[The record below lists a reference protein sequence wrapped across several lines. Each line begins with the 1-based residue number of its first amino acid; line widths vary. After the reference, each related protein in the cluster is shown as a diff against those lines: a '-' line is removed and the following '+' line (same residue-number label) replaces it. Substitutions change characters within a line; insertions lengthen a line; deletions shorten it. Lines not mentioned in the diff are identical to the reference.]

1 MSGPWEQYQ
10 QQSGPWSQYQEQ
22 PVDETELGS
31 NIINTD
37 VPTPVAQTPRPAPM
51 PQQRRTVGDY
61 AKAFLEVPAT
71 IGSAAVAP
79 FIGVGAGMIENLRE
93 GTNKRVDRPEL
104 GQRFTYQ
111 PTSPVSQEI
120 VENLGSALETA
131 KIPAYVP
138 SVGKLAGATQQSSQ
152 TIPSFARAM
161 GQEIATEAAPLVR
174 NVVENPIVQKGAQM
188 VQKGGE
194 TLRQKIT
201 PEPKK
206 YTPSE
211 QALSNI
217 ADSAFQR
224 AKTEGVEIDTNKFVT
239 ETQELVGDLRSLG
252 YDPRLHPTVAVAIET
267 LTNPK
272 MPKDLAELKTIREF
286 MKTAQKS
293 DNSTESM
300 LGTELKHR
308 FDEYLATIPKEN
320 LVGGSKEGLRAWKE
334 GQMAYTR
341 LSKSQIF
348 SDMMKRAE
356 IDAKNI
362 GIEKSLSN
370 QLDSLAKNEK
380 RMRIFTEAEKEMITE
395 AAKGG
400 NVQNLLRY
408 MGKYSPTSP
417 FALTLASSVGAGG
430 GALLGGAPAATVG
443 ATVLPAIGGA
453 AKMGATQM
461 RKTQIERLA
470 DAMRTNPNA
479 GQQVDFSRAAGNPIT
494 NNDRIAEILR
504 RFNQGE

>member
-1 MSGPWEQYQ
+1 MAFDPDKYLQTQTAEGFNPDAY
-10 QQSGPWSQYQEQ
+10 
-22 PVDETELGS
+22 LGIS
-31 NIINTD
+31 ATDRGNIINSD
-37 VPTPVAQTPRPAPM
+37 VPTVVGTRPNAVNPQP

-111 PTSPVSQEI
+111 PTSPVSQDI

-138 SVGKLAGATQQSSQ
+138 SVGRLAGATQQSSQ

-161 GQEIATEAAPLVR
+161 GQEVATDVAPVVKS
-174 NVVENPIVQKGAQM
+174 VVENPIVQKGAET
-188 VQKGGE
+188 VQRGAE

-206 YTPSE
+206 YVPSE

-224 AKTEGVEIDTNKFVT
+224 AKKEGVEIDTNKFVT
-239 ETQELVGDLRSLG
+239 EAQELVGDLRSLG
-252 YDPRLHPTVAVAIET
+252 YDPRLHPSVTVAIET

-286 MKTAQKS
+286 IKQAQASEVPK
-293 DNSTESM
+293 ERE
-300 LGTELKHR
+300 LGTILKQR

-320 LVGGSKEGLRAWKE
+320 LTGGSKEGLRAWKE
-334 GQMAYTR
+334 GQMAYSR
-341 LSKSQIF
+341 LGKSQIF
-348 SDMMKRAE
+348 TEMMERAE

-362 GIEKSLSN
+362 GIEKSLAN
-370 QLDSLAKNEK
+370 QLDALAKNKK
-380 RMRIFTEAEKEMITE
+380 RMRLFTEAEREMITE

-400 NVQNLLRY
+400 NLQNTLKFI
-408 MGKYSPTSP
+408 GKFAPTNTVSGI
-417 FALTLASSVGAGG
+417 FGG
-430 GALLGGAPAATVG
+430 GAMAYEPTVG
-443 ATVLPAIGGA
+443 IPLVAAASG
-453 AKMGATQM
+453 AKMGATKM

-470 DAMRTNPNA
+470 DAMRTNPNS
-479 GQQVDFSRAAGNPIT
+479 GPQVDFSRAAGNPIT

>member
-1 MSGPWEQYQ
+1 MPTVVGTRPNAVN
-10 QQSGPWSQYQEQ
+10 PQ
-22 PVDETELGS
+22 P
-31 NIINTD
+31 
-37 VPTPVAQTPRPAPM
+37 Q
-51 PQQRRTVGDY
+51 QQRRTVADY
-61 AKAFLEVPAT
+61 AKALYEVPLAA
-71 IGSAAVAP
+71 ISSFPAAVAYGNVP
-79 FIGVGAGMIENLRE
+79 SGSA
-93 GTNKRVDRPEL
+93 PEAYKAAEE
-104 GQRFTYQ
+104 RAARYQ
-111 PTSPVSQEI
+111 ITPKSPVSQDVLQTVGE
-120 VENLGSALETA
+120 ALTDA
-131 KIPAYVP
+131 KIPPFIPVLGTTAR
-138 SVGKLAGATQQSSQ
+138 ATQRSSQ
-152 TIPSFARAM
+152 VIPSYARAM
-161 GQEIATEAAPLVR
+161 GQEVATDVAPIVKS
-174 NVVENPIVQKGAQM
+174 VAENPIVQKSA
-188 VQKGGE
+188 E

-224 AKTEGVEIDTNKFVT
+224 AKKEGVEIDTNKFVT
-239 ETQELVGDLRSLG
+239 ETQELVADLRELG

-286 MKTAQKS
+286 MKAAQKS

-308 FDEYLATIPKEN
+308 FDEYLATMPKEN
-320 LVGGSKEGLRAWKE
+320 LTGGSKEGLRAWKE

-341 LSKSQIF
+341 LGKSQIF
-348 SDMMKRAE
+348 TEMMKRAE

-370 QLDSLAKNEK
+370 QLDSLAKNPK
-380 RMRIFTEAEKEMITE
+380 RMRMFTDAEKEIITE

-400 NVQNLLRY
+400 NIQNALKFI
-408 MGKYSPTSP
+408 GKFAPTNAVTGI
-417 FALTLASSVGAGG
+417 FGG
-430 GALLGGAPAATVG
+430 GAMAAEPTVGIPLVVAATG
-443 ATVLPAIGGA
+443 AR
-453 AKMGATQM
+453 MGATNM

-479 GQQVDFSRAAGNPIT
+479 GPQMDFSRPSANPLT

-504 RFNQGE
+504 RFNQGEQ

>member
-1 MSGPWEQYQ
+1 
-10 QQSGPWSQYQEQ
+10 
-22 PVDETELGS
+22 
-31 NIINTD
+31 
-37 VPTPVAQTPRPAPM
+37 
-51 PQQRRTVGDY
+51 
-61 AKAFLEVPAT
+61 LEVPAT

-111 PTSPVSQEI
+111 PTSPVSQDI
-120 VENLGSALETA
+120 VENLGGALETA

-138 SVGKLAGATQQSSQ
+138 SVGRLAGATQQSSQ

-161 GQEIATEAAPLVR
+161 GQEVATDIAP
-174 NVVENPIVQKGAQM
+174 VVKSVAENPIVQKSAE
-188 VQKGGE
+188 V
-194 TLRQKIT
+194 LRQKIT

-224 AKTEGVEIDTNKFVT
+224 AKKEGVQIDTQKFIDD
-239 ETQELVGDLRSLG
+239 TQNIIIDLRQLG
-252 YDPRLHPTVAVAIET
+252 FDERLHPNVAVAVET
-267 LTNPK
+267 LLNPK
-272 MPKDLAELKTIREF
+272 YTKDLAELKTIREF
-286 MKTAQKS
+286 IKEAQASGIPK
-293 DNSTESM
+293 ERQI
-300 LGTELKHR
+300 GTVLKQR
-308 FDEYLATIPKEN
+308 FDEYLATIPKES
-320 LVGGSKEGLRAWKE
+320 LTGGSKEGLRAWKE
-334 GQMAYTR
+334 GQMAYSR

-348 SDMMKRAE
+348 TEMMERAE

-362 GIEKSLSN
+362 GIEKSLAN
-370 QLDSLAKNEK
+370 QLDSLAKNK
-380 RMRIFTEAEKEMITE
+380 NRMRLFTDAEKEMITE

-400 NVQNLLRY
+400 NVQNALKFI
-408 MGKYSPTSP
+408 GKFAPTNTVSGI
-417 FALTLASSVGAGG
+417 FGG
-430 GALLGGAPAATVG
+430 GAMAYEPTVGIPLVAAATSAKIG
-443 ATVLPAIGGA
+443 AT
-453 AKMGATQM
+453 KM

-479 GQQVDFSRAAGNPIT
+479 GQQVDFSRPSANPLS

>member
-1 MSGPWEQYQ
+1 MAFDPDKYLQTQ
-10 QQSGPWSQYQEQ
+10 T
-22 PVDETELGS
+22 TEGFDPDAYLGIS
-31 NIINTD
+31 ATNRGNIINSD
-37 VPTPVAQTPRPAPM
+37 VPTVVGTRPNAVNPQ
-51 PQQRRTVGDY
+51 PQQQRRTVGDY

-79 FIGVGAGMIENLRE
+79 FIGVGAGIAENIRQ
-93 GTNKRVDRPEL
+93 GTNNRVDRPEL
-104 GQRFTYQ
+104 AQRFTYQ
-111 PTSPVSQEI
+111 PTSPVSQDI
-120 VENLGSALETA
+120 VENLGGALETA

-138 SVGKLAGATQQSSQ
+138 STGQLARGTVQSSQ
-152 TIPSFARAM
+152 VIPSYAKAM
-161 GQEIATEAAPLVR
+161 GQEVAAPIVQ
-174 NVVENPIVQKGAQM
+174 NPMVQKGAEM
-188 VQKGGE
+188 VQRGGE
-194 TLRQKIT
+194 VLRQKIT

-224 AKTEGVEIDTNKFVT
+224 AKKEGVEIDTNKFVT
-239 ETQELVGDLRSLG
+239 ETQELVADLRELG

-286 MKTAQKS
+286 MKAAQSS
-293 DNSTESM
+293 DNKKESM

-308 FDEYLATIPKEN
+308 FDEYLATMPKEN
-320 LVGGSKEGLRAWKE
+320 LTGGSKEGLRAWKE

-341 LSKSQIF
+341 LGKSQIF
-348 SDMMKRAE
+348 TEMMKRAE

-362 GIEKSLSN
+362 GIEKSLAN
-370 QLDSLAKNEK
+370 QLDSLAKNPK
-380 RMRIFTEAEKEMITE
+380 RMRMFTEAEKEIITE

-400 NVQNLLRY
+400 NIQNALKFI
-408 MGKYSPTSP
+408 GKFAPTNAVTGI
-417 FALTLASSVGAGG
+417 FGG
-430 GALLGGAPAATVG
+430 GAMAAEPTVGIPLVAAATG
-443 ATVLPAIGGA
+443 AR
-453 AKMGATQM
+453 MGATKM
-461 RKTQIERLA
+461 RKTQIEKLA
-470 DAMRTNPNA
+470 DAMRTNPNV
-479 GQQVDFSRAAGNPIT
+479 GPQVDFSRAAGNPIT

>member
-1 MSGPWEQYQ
+1 MAFDPDKYLQTQTAEGFNPDAYLGQ
-10 QQSGPWSQYQEQ
+10 
-22 PVDETELGS
+22 LGS

-37 VPTPVAQTPRPAPM
+37 VPTPVGQTPRLAPM

-79 FIGVGAGMIENLRE
+79 FIGVGAGIAENIRQ
-93 GTNKRVDRPEL
+93 GTNQRVDRPEL
-104 GQRFTYQ
+104 AQRFTYQ
-111 PTSPVSQEI
+111 PTSPVSQDV
-120 VENLGSALETA
+120 VENLGGALESA

-138 SVGKLAGATQQSSQ
+138 STGQLARGAVQSSQ
-152 TIPSFARAM
+152 VIPSYARAM

-174 NVVENPIVQKGAQM
+174 NVVENPIVQKGVEA

-194 TLRQKIT
+194 VLRQKIT

-217 ADSAFQR
+217 ADGAFQR
-224 AKTEGVEIDTNKFVT
+224 AKKEGVEIDVNKFVT
-239 ETQELVGDLRSLG
+239 DAQQMVADLRGLG
-252 YDPRLHPTVAVAIET
+252 YDPRLHPKVAVAIEN
-267 LTNPK
+267 LTNPE
-272 MPKDLAELKTIREF
+272 MPKDLAELKTIRKF
-286 MKTAQKS
+286 IKDSQGSQDKS
-293 DNSTESM
+293 ERQI
-300 LGTELKHR
+300 GTVLKQR

-320 LVGGSKEGLRAWKE
+320 LTGGSKEGLRAWKE
-334 GQMAYTR
+334 GQMAYSR

-348 SDMMKRAE
+348 TDMLERAE

-362 GIEKSLSN
+362 GIEKSLAN
-370 QLDSLAKNEK
+370 QLDALAKNEK
-380 RMRIFTEAEKEMITE
+380 RKRLFTKAEQEMIEE

-400 NVQNLLRY
+400 NLQNTLKFI
-408 MGKYSPTSP
+408 GKFAPTNAVTGI
-417 FALTLASSVGAGG
+417 FGG
-430 GALLGGAPAATVG
+430 GAMATEPLVGIPLVAAASGAR
-443 ATVLPAIGGA
+443 
-453 AKMGATQM
+453 MGATKM
-461 RKTQIERLA
+461 RKTQIEKLA
-470 DAMRTNPNA
+470 EAMRNNPNA
-479 GQQVDFSRAAGNPIT
+479 GVEVDFSRAAGNPLT

>member
-1 MSGPWEQYQ
+1 MAFDPDKYLQTAEGFNPDAYLGQM
-10 QQSGPWSQYQEQ
+10 
-22 PVDETELGS
+22 GS

-71 IGSAAVAP
+71 IGTAAVAP

-138 SVGKLAGATQQSSQ
+138 SVGRLAGATQQSSQ

-161 GQEIATEAAPLVR
+161 GQEVATEAAPLVR
-174 NVVENPIVQKGAQM
+174 NVVENPIVQKGVET
-188 VQKGGE
+188 VQRGAE

-224 AKTEGVEIDTNKFVT
+224 AKKEGVEIDTNKFVT
-239 ETQELVGDLRSLG
+239 ETQELVADLRSLG

-293 DNSTESM
+293 DNKTESM

-320 LVGGSKEGLRAWKE
+320 LIGGSKEGLRAWRE

-362 GIEKSLSN
+362 GIEKSLAN
-370 QLDSLAKNEK
+370 QLDSLAKNPK
-380 RMRIFTEAEKEMITE
+380 RMRVFTEAEKEMITE

-400 NVQNLLRY
+400 NIQNTLKFI
-408 MGKYSPTSP
+408 GKFAPTNAVTGI
-417 FALTLASSVGAGG
+417 FGG
-430 GALLGGAPAATVG
+430 GAMATEPMVGIPLVAAATG
-443 ATVLPAIGGA
+443 
-453 AKMGATQM
+453 AKMGATKM

-479 GQQVDFSRAAGNPIT
+479 GPQVDFSKPIT
-494 NNDRIAEILR
+494 TNDRIAEILR

>member
-1 MSGPWEQYQ
+1 
-10 QQSGPWSQYQEQ
+10 
-22 PVDETELGS
+22 
-31 NIINTD
+31 
-37 VPTPVAQTPRPAPM
+37 
-51 PQQRRTVGDY
+51 
-61 AKAFLEVPAT
+61 
-71 IGSAAVAP
+71 
-79 FIGVGAGMIENLRE
+79 
-93 GTNKRVDRPEL
+93 
-104 GQRFTYQ
+104 
-111 PTSPVSQEI
+111 
-120 VENLGSALETA
+120 
-131 KIPAYVP
+131 
-138 SVGKLAGATQQSSQ
+138 
-152 TIPSFARAM
+152 M
-161 GQEIATEAAPLVR
+161 GQELTAP
-174 NVVENPIVQKGAQM
+174 VVQNPMVQKGAEM
-188 VQKGGE
+188 VQRGGE
-194 TLRQKIT
+194 VLRQKIT

-224 AKTEGVEIDTNKFVT
+224 AKKEGVEIDTNKFVT
-239 ETQELVGDLRSLG
+239 ETQELVADLRDLG

-286 MKTAQKS
+286 MKAAQSS
-293 DNSTESM
+293 DNKKESM

-308 FDEYLATIPKEN
+308 FDEYLATMPKEN
-320 LVGGSKEGLRAWKE
+320 LTGGSKEGLRAWKE

-341 LSKSQIF
+341 LGKSQIF
-348 SDMMKRAE
+348 TEMMKRAE

-370 QLDSLAKNEK
+370 QLDSLAKNPK
-380 RMRIFTEAEKEMITE
+380 RMRMFTDAEKEIITE

-400 NVQNLLRY
+400 NIQNALKFI
-408 MGKYSPTSP
+408 GKFAPTNAVTGI
-417 FALTLASSVGAGG
+417 FGG
-430 GALLGGAPAATVG
+430 GAMAAEPTVG
-443 ATVLPAIGGA
+443 IPLVAAASGA
-453 AKMGATQM
+453 RLGATKM

-479 GQQVDFSRAAGNPIT
+479 GPQVDFSRAAGNPIT

>member
-10 QQSGPWSQYQEQ
+10 QQSGPWSQYQGQ
-22 PVDETELGS
+22 PVDETQLGS

-37 VPTPVAQTPRPAPM
+37 VPTLVSQTPRQAPM

-71 IGSAAVAP
+71 IGSAVAAP
-79 FIGVGAGMIENLRE
+79 FIGVGAGIAENIRQ
-93 GTNKRVDRPEL
+93 GTNQRVDRPEL
-104 GQRFTYQ
+104 AQRFTYQ
-111 PTSPVSQEI
+111 PTSPVSQD
-120 VENLGSALETA
+120 VLGSLGGVLESA

-138 SVGKLAGATQQSSQ
+138 SSGQLARGAVQGSQ
-152 TIPSFARAM
+152 TIPSYARAM
-161 GQEIATEAAPLVR
+161 GQELATK
-174 NVVENPIVQKGAQM
+174 VEPIVQNPLVQRGAET
-188 VQKGGE
+188 VQRGAE

-206 YTPSE
+206 YAPSE

-224 AKTEGVEIDTNKFVT
+224 AKKEGVEIDTNKFVT
-239 ETQELVGDLRSLG
+239 ETQELVADLRQLG

-320 LVGGSKEGLRAWKE
+320 LVGGSKEGLRAWRE

-341 LSKSQIF
+341 LSKSQTF

-362 GIEKSLSN
+362 GIEKSLAN
-370 QLDSLAKNEK
+370 QLDALAKNPK
-380 RMRIFTEAEKEMITE
+380 RMRVFTDAEKEMITE

-400 NVQNLLRY
+400 NIQNTLKFI
-408 MGKYSPTSP
+408 GKFAPTN
-417 FALTLASSVGAGG
+417 ALSGLFGGSVIG
-430 GALLGGAPAATVG
+430 LEPTVG
-443 ATVLPAIGGA
+443 VPLVAAASGA
-453 AKMGATQM
+453 RMGATKM
-461 RKTQIERLA
+461 RKTQIEQLA

-479 GQQVDFSRAAGNPIT
+479 GQQVDFSRPAANPLT

>member
-1 MSGPWEQYQ
+1 MAFDPDKYLQTQTAEGFNPEAY
-10 QQSGPWSQYQEQ
+10 
-22 PVDETELGS
+22 LGIS
-31 NIINTD
+31 ATDRGIIINSD
-37 VPTPVAQTPRPAPM
+37 VPTVVGTRPNAVNPQP

-111 PTSPVSQEI
+111 PTSPVSQDI
-120 VENLGSALETA
+120 VENLGGALEAA

-138 SVGKLAGATQQSSQ
+138 SVGRLAGATQQSSQ

-161 GQEIATEAAPLVR
+161 GQEVAAPIVQ
-174 NVVENPIVQKGAQM
+174 NPIVQKGVET
-188 VQKGGE
+188 VQRGAE

-206 YTPSE
+206 YVPSE

-224 AKTEGVEIDTNKFVT
+224 AKKEGVEIDTDKFVT
-239 ETQELVGDLRSLG
+239 EAQELVGDLRSLG

-293 DNSTESM
+293 DNKTESM

-320 LVGGSKEGLRAWKE
+320 LIGGSKEGLRAWRE

-341 LSKSQIF
+341 LGKSQIF
-348 SDMMKRAE
+348 TEMMERAE

-362 GIEKSLSN
+362 GIEKSLAN
-370 QLDSLAKNEK
+370 QLDALAKNKK
-380 RMRIFTEAEKEMITE
+380 RMRLFTEAEREMITE

-400 NVQNLLRY
+400 NLQNTLKFI
-408 MGKYSPTSP
+408 GKFAPTNTVSGI
-417 FALTLASSVGAGG
+417 FGG
-430 GALLGGAPAATVG
+430 GAMAYEPTVG
-443 ATVLPAIGGA
+443 IPLVAAASG
-453 AKMGATQM
+453 AKMGATKM

-470 DAMRTNPNA
+470 DAMRTNPNS
-479 GQQVDFSRAAGNPIT
+479 GPQVDFSRAAGNPIT

>member
-1 MSGPWEQYQ
+1 MSGPWEKYQ

-22 PVDETELGS
+22 PVDASQLGS

-61 AKAFLEVPAT
+61 AKAFLEVPAAMLT
-71 IGSAAVAP
+71 SVPSALAYGYVPSGSSPEVRQAA
-79 FIGVGAGMIENLRE
+79 E
-93 GTNKRVDRPEL
+93 
-104 GQRFTYQ
+104 QRAAKFQYQ
-111 PTSPVSQEI
+111 PTSPVSQD
-120 VENLGSALETA
+120 VLETVGGALNDA
-131 KIPAYVP
+131 KIPPYIPVLGTTAR
-138 SVGKLAGATQQSSQ
+138 ATSQSSQ

-161 GQEIATEAAPLVR
+161 GQEVATEAAPLVR
-174 NVVENPIVQKGAQM
+174 NVVENPIVQKGAEM

-224 AKTEGVEIDTNKFVT
+224 AKKEGVEIDTNKFVT
-239 ETQELVGDLRSLG
+239 ETQELVADLRDLG
-252 YDPRLHPTVAVAIET
+252 YDPRLHPSVAVAIET

-286 MKTAQKS
+286 MKNAQKS

-308 FDEYLATIPKEN
+308 FDEYLATLPKEN
-320 LVGGSKEGLRAWKE
+320 LVGGSKEGLRSWKE

-341 LSKSQIF
+341 LSKSQVF
-348 SDMMKRAE
+348 GDMMKRAE
-356 IDAKNI
+356 IEAKNI

-370 QLDSLAKNEK
+370 QLDALAKNEK
-380 RMRIFTEAEKEMITE
+380 RMRLFTKSEQEIITE

-400 NVQNLLRY
+400 NIQNAIRFI
-408 MGKYSPTSP
+408 GKFAPTNPLSG
-417 FALTLASSVGAGG
+417 FAAGG
-430 GALLGGAPAATVG
+430 AAMYEPFIGVPYAVG
-443 ATVLPAIGGA
+443 TTG
-453 AKMGATQM
+453 AKMGATKM

-479 GQQVDFSRAAGNPIT
+479 GQQVDFSRPSANPLS